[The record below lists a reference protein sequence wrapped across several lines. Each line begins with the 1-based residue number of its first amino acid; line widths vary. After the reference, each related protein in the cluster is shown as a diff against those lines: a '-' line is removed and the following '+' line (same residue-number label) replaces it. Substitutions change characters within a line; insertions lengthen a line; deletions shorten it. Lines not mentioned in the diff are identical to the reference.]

1 MLKLKNI
8 FRQLSNKLLFLILIL
23 LIIVSLF
30 YVFFKNIIVENFG
43 TSNDDVA
50 FDIPTLKKWSFE
62 ESKSWYKILK
72 GGYKKN
78 FSELGFTT
86 PNSKLSILF
95 LFTNLK
101 GTDYWRNIFRFTN
114 TSNDCC
120 NKGDRIPAL
129 WVRPDNNNNFHVR
142 FSTDANGNDGIDT
155 GILFPMAVPILIGLI
170 FDGNTFTLYYN
181 NIMAYNGTFN
191 NIMARDSTTVLQI
204 ADSFYQQDG
213 SLFIKNF
220 TLYDGALTQTDINSV
235 YDKLSQGPEGP
246 AGPAGPDGIAGIAG
260 PAGPAGAAGPAGVSG
275 SPGPA
280 GAVGPIGPAGPAGPA
295 GIDGPAGPAGPAGV
309 DGIDGVDGVSSEN
322 SGSNNSSSNKSRG
335 NFGSNFSSNFGN
347 YNNNNQLYEY

>member
-23 LIIVSLF
+23 LIIVFLF
-30 YVFFKNIIVENFG
+30 YIFFKNIIIENFG
-43 TSNDDVA
+43 GSNDDVA

-155 GILFPMAVPILIGLI
+155 GILFPMGVPILIGLV

-181 NIMAYNGTFN
+181 NIMAYNSTFN
-191 NIMARDSTTVLQI
+191 NIMARDSNTVLQI
-204 ADSFYQQDG
+204 ADSFYEQDG

-220 TLYDGALTQTDINSV
+220 TLYDGALTQTDINSI
-235 YDKLSQGPEGP
+235 YDKLSQGADGADGP
-246 AGPAGPDGIAGIAG
+246 AGPAGPDGPAGV
-260 PAGPAGAAGPAGVSG
+260 AGPAGAAGPAGVSG
-275 SPGPA
+275 SAGPA
-280 GAVGPIGPAGPAGPA
+280 GIAGPIGPTGIAGPAGPIGPAGPAG
-295 GIDGPAGPAGPAGV
+295 IDGV
-309 DGIDGVDGVSSEN
+309 DGVDGVSSEN
-322 SGSNNSSSNKSRG
+322 SSSNNSGSNNSGSNNSRG
-335 NFGSNFSSNFGN
+335 NFGSNFGN
-347 YNNNNQLYEY
+347 YNSNSQLYEY

>member
-8 FRQLSNKLLFLILIL
+8 FRKLSNKFLFLIIIL

-30 YVFFKNIIVENFG
+30 YIFFKNIIIENFG
-43 TSNDDVA
+43 SSTDNVA

-62 ESKSWYKILK
+62 ESTNWYKIQK

-120 NKGDRIPAL
+120 NKGDRIPAV
-129 WVRPDNNNNFHVR
+129 WVKPDNNNNLWIR
-142 FSTDANGNDGIDT
+142 FSTDTNGDDGIET
-155 GILFPMAVPILIGLI
+155 GILFPMGVPILIGLI
-170 FDGNTFTLYYN
+170 FDANTFTLYYN

-191 NIMARDSTTVLQI
+191 NIMARDSNTILQI
-204 ADSFYQQDG
+204 GDSFYEQDG
-213 SLFIKNF
+213 SIFIKNF
-220 TLYDGALTQTDINSV
+220 TLYDGALTQTDINSI
-235 YDKLSQGPEGP
+235 YDKLSQGP
-246 AGPAGPDGIAGIAG
+246 AGADGIAGIAGIAGAAGAAGVAGAAGSAGIAGIAG
-260 PAGPAGAAGPAGVSG
+260 PAGIDG
-275 SPGPA
+275 S
-280 GAVGPIGPAGPAGPA
+280 VGPAGPA
-295 GIDGPAGPAGPAGV
+295 GITGPTGPTGPASENSGSN
-309 DGIDGVDGVSSEN
+309 SSEN
-322 SGSNNSSSNKSRG
+322 SGSSFGG
-335 NFGSNFSSNFGN
+335 NFGNRN
-347 YNNNNQLYEY
+347 